1 MPVYVYETI
10 PEAKGEPS
18 RVFEV
23 KQSMKEPA
31 LIHDPESGL
40 PVRRVIQGGHLF
52 SRSSSDSCCAN
63 GGCEPTCSST

>member
-10 PEAKGEPS
+10 PEARGEPS

-31 LIHDPESGL
+31 LNHDPESGL
-40 PVRRVIQGGHLF
+40 PVRRVIQGGYLF
-52 SRSSSDSCCAN
+52 SRSPGGSCCP
-63 GGCEPTCSST
+63 ESSCGPDCG